1 MAQNSV
7 HPNSAK
13 LLSSLLAY
21 VCISQILEKLKYLT
35 WLWNHFLGYER
46 FWVVQSSDTP
56 DKLKKLGKKS
66 KSPKKYEKM
75 SLVMKKLT
83 EPLRQEICDVEFQLK
98 LDS

>member
-1 MAQNSV
+1 M
-7 HPNSAK
+7 
-13 LLSSLLAY
+13 
-21 VCISQILEKLKYLT
+21 
-35 WLWNHFLGYER
+35 
-46 FWVVQSSDTP
+46 VQSSDKT